1 MDWKKFLKE
10 EKEKDYMKS
19 IFNYLANRQAEG
31 AVIFPHRDNMFRL
44 FKESDGITP
53 DIVILGQDPYPTEG
67 DANGIAFSVD
77 RHNNLP
83 KSLNNIFKEIYNEF
97 GYMNTSGDLLPWVKQ
112 GIFLLNTRL
121 TVEEGQPMSHGNIG
135 YDIFI
140 DNVLKAIVNENPDV
154 IFMMFGK
161 EAEGYKAYCKPENRI
176 ITSHPSPL
184 AAYRG
189 FLGSDVFK
197 QANETLK
204 RQGKD
209 EKDWRTGQLSHC

>member
-19 IFNYLANRQAEG
+19 IFNYLAKRQAEG

-53 DIVILGQDPYPTEG
+53 DIVILGQDPYPTAG

-77 RHNNLP
+77 RDTNLP
-83 KSLNNIFKEIYNEF
+83 KSLTNIFKEIYNEY
-97 GYMNTSGDLLPWVKQ
+97 GYMNTSGNLLPWVKQ

-140 DNVLKAIVNENPDV
+140 DNVLKAIINENPDV

-161 EAEGYKAYCKPENRI
+161 EAEGYKAYCKPENQI
-176 ITSHPSPL
+176 IASHPSPL

-197 QANETLK
+197 KANEILK

-209 EKDWRTGQLSHC
+209 EKDWHTGV